1 MLSNVNWD
9 QMKDYHL
16 SKCEYIVKTKYFN
29 APIEFLVHLS
39 ENPSDIPT
47 EQLAP
52 VTDAMIFLFDPNLNS
67 SWSTVL
73 SWQSFVASA
82 RPNVLLCVA
91 TDKMD
96 DVSRY
101 LDWCVENQMEF
112 ISLYDKTT
120 DPNEKVGLERIMEA
134 LGTNVWETI
143 DRTPFTSKS
152 SGE

>member
-1 MLSNVNWD
+1 
-9 QMKDYHL
+9 
-16 SKCEYIVKTKYFN
+16 
-29 APIEFLVHLS
+29 
-39 ENPSDIPT
+39 
-47 EQLAP
+47 
-52 VTDAMIFLFDPNLNS
+52 MIFLFDPNLNS